1 MLEEL
6 IVENLGVIER
16 AELGLGEGM
25 TVITGETGAG
35 KTMLVGALQMAL
47 GARTDP
53 RLIREGASQAVVE
66 ARFVLDGEEFVV
78 SRTLSA
84 QGRSRGYVN
93 GKMAS
98 VAELAELGRRA
109 VDVHGQHAQM
119 RLESAAAQ
127 LTLLDG
133 FSGIDL
139 GPRDQIAERL
149 SQLAR
154 RIAEARTGIAER
166 ERELAVVRFELG
178 EIDRVS
184 PIDAEEDLRLEEELD
199 VLEREEEFRETYLS
213 LLAAVSGDEGDAGA
227 VAELSHLARRLHR
240 ESATAELA
248 ARLDGV
254 VIELNELAH
263 VAQRRLEGLSGD
275 PGRPDE
281 IRSRLI
287 ALRDLKKRFGP
298 TLADVL
304 EARQTLA
311 SRLGELSGEGASP
324 EALEAQAA
332 ALRTELEHEETRIR
346 GARLEAAA
354 KVAAAVNLQLPLLS
368 FTAAE
373 FSVQL
378 APKGDGSP
386 AVFMFRPHPGSRPL
400 EIARFASGGELSRL
414 MLGLALVMGVEA
426 ETQLFDEVDA
436 GVGGRSA
443 RDIAQALKRL
453 SATRQVLVVT
463 HLAQVAAVADRHF
476 TITKRIVGAGTA
488 TEIAACEGEKR
499 VGEVA
504 RMLAGDPDSATAR
517 KHSAELLEE
526 GGGRSWAQHL

>member
-1 MLEEL
+1 M
-6 IVENLGVIER
+6 
-16 AELGLGEGM
+16 
-25 TVITGETGAG
+25 
-35 KTMLVGALQMAL
+35 
-47 GARTDP
+47 
-53 RLIREGASQAVVE
+53 
-66 ARFVLDGEEFVV
+66 
-78 SRTLSA
+78 
-84 QGRSRGYVN
+84 
-93 GKMAS
+93 
-98 VAELAELGRRA
+98 
-109 VDVHGQHAQM
+109 
-119 RLESAAAQ
+119 
-127 LTLLDG
+127 
-133 FSGIDL
+133 
-139 GPRDQIAERL
+139 
-149 SQLAR
+149 
-154 RIAEARTGIAER
+154 
-166 ERELAVVRFELG
+166 
-178 EIDRVS
+178 
-184 PIDAEEDLRLEEELD
+184 
-199 VLEREEEFRETYLS
+199 LEREEEFRETYLS

-311 SRLGELSGEGASP
+311 SRLEELSGVGASP

-346 GARLEAAA
+346 GARLEAAG

-488 TEIAACEGEKR
+488 TEIAACEGERR

>member
-6 IVENLGVIER
+6 VVENLGVIER
-16 AELGLGEGM
+16 AQLSLGEGM

-53 RLIREGASQAVVE
+53 RLIREGASQAGVE
-66 ARFVLDGEEFVV
+66 ARFLLDGEEFVL

-84 QGRSRGYVN
+84 QGRSRGYIN
-93 GKMAS
+93 GRMAS
-98 VAELAELGRRA
+98 QAELAEFGRRA

-127 LTLLDG
+127 LALLDAFYG
-133 FSGIDL
+133 VDL
-139 GPRDQIAERL
+139 GPRNRIAEDLSRL
-149 SQLAR
+149 ER
-154 RIAEARTGIAER
+154 RIAEARSGIAER

-178 EIDRVS
+178 EIDRVA
-184 PIDAEEDLRLEEELD
+184 PLDAEEDLRLEEELD
-199 VLEREEEFRETYLS
+199 VLEREEEFREIYLS
-213 LLAAVSGDEGDAGA
+213 LLAVVSGDEGDAGA
-227 VAELSHLARRLHR
+227 VGELSHLARRLQR
-240 ESATAELA
+240 ESSTAELA
-248 ARLDGV
+248 ERLDGV
-254 VIELNELAH
+254 LIELNELSN
-263 VAQRRLEGLSGD
+263 VAQRRLEGLTGD
-275 PGRPDE
+275 PDRPDQ
-281 IRSRLI
+281 IRSRLV

-298 TLADVL
+298 TLGDVISTRR
-304 EARQTLA
+304 ALA
-311 SRLGELSGEGASP
+311 TRLDELSGEGASP
-324 EALEAQAA
+324 ELLEAQAEK
-332 ALRTELEHEETRIR
+332 LRAERDQEDMRIR
-346 GARLEAAA
+346 KARQEAAA
-354 KVAAAVNLQLPLLS
+354 QVAAAVNRQLPLLS

-373 FSVQL
+373 FAVEL
-378 APKGDGSP
+378 AEGGDGSP

-453 SATRQVLVVT
+453 SSSRQVLVVT

-476 TITKRIVGAGTA
+476 TITKRITGEGTA
-488 TEIAACEGEKR
+488 TEIAACEGESR

-504 RMLAGDPDSATAR
+504 RMLAGDPDSPTAR
-517 KHSAELLEE
+517 KHATELLHA
-526 GGGRSWAQHL
+526 GDGRS